1 MRKNLLA
8 LSALLLLASPAYA
21 DGALDKIL
29 ISDDKARLEN
39 FDKTRAEALQQGLR
53 GEAADV
59 DVLTKALDG
68 EKLSLASGYDPTG
81 NWKCRTIKVGGEFLD
96 LTVYGWFK
104 CRISEDS
111 LGWKVEKVSGSQRF
125 TGYLYTKSD
134 TELVFVGAGH
144 VNDDPP
150 RIYGD
155 DPKENQVAIVSR
167 LGKQK
172 LVFEF
177 PAPYYESKLDVV
189 LMER

>member
-1 MRKNLLA
+1 MHKA
-8 LSALLLLASPAYA
+8 ILASVFLICAVN
-21 DGALDKIL
+21 GALAEGVLDKL
-29 ISDDKARLEN
+29 LTPEDQKRLAE
-39 FDKTRAEALQQGLR
+39 FDKTRAEALAQGLK
-53 GEAADV
+53 GTEADIQ
-59 DVLTKALDG
+59 VLMKALEGDR
-68 EKLSLASGYDPTG
+68 LPLASGYDPTG
-81 NWKCRTIKVGGEFLD
+81 NWKCRTIKVGGELLD

-104 CRISEDS
+104 CRITEDD

-125 TGYLYTKSD
+125 TGYLYTNAE

-144 VNDDPP
+144 VNDDPT
-150 RIYGD
+150 RKYGE

-177 PAPYYESKLDVV
+177 PAPQYESKLDVI

>member
-1 MRKNLLA
+1 MRKILLA
-8 LSALLLLASPAYA
+8 FITVSAFSAASLA
-21 DGALDKIL
+21 DGTLDSIL
-29 ISDDKARLEN
+29 SKDDKARLAD
-39 FDKTRAEALQQGLR
+39 FDKTRAEALQEGLK
-53 GEAADV
+53 GDAADV
-59 DVLTKALDG
+59 EVLTKALEG
-68 EKLSLASGYDPTG
+68 EKLAIASDYDPTG
-81 NWKCRTIKVGGEFLD
+81 TWKCRTIKAGGEFLP

-111 LGWKVEKVSGSQRF
+111 LGWKVQKISGSQRF

-150 RIYGD
+150 RKYGD

-177 PAPYYESKLDVV
+177 PAPYYESKLDII

>member
-1 MRKNLLA
+1 MRKSLLA
-8 LSALLLLASPAYA
+8 FITLVSFASSALA
-21 DGALDKIL
+21 DGALEKL
-29 ISDDKARLEN
+29 LTSEDKARLEN
-39 FDKTRAEALQQGLR
+39 FDKTRAEALQQGLK

-59 DVLTKALDG
+59 DVLTKSLEG
-68 EKLSLASGYDPTG
+68 EKQPLASGYDPTG

-111 LGWKVEKVSGSQRF
+111 RGWKVEKISGSQRF

-144 VNDDPP
+144 VNDDPA
-150 RIYGD
+150 RKYGD
-155 DPKENQVAIVSR
+155 DPKEDQVAIVSR

-177 PAPYYESKLDVV
+177 PAPYYESKLDIV

>member
-8 LSALLLLASPAYA
+8 LLPLLLLAFPAQA
-21 DGALDKIL
+21 DGVLDKL
-29 ISDDKARLEN
+29 LTPEDKTRLEN
-39 FDKTRAEALQQGLR
+39 FEKTRAEALQQGLR
-53 GEAADV
+53 GEAPDV
-59 DVLTKALDG
+59 DVLTKAREG
-68 EKLSLASGYDPTG
+68 EKLGLASGYDPTG

-104 CRISEDS
+104 CRITEDN

-125 TGYLYTKSD
+125 TGYLYTRSD
-134 TELVFVGAGH
+134 TELIFVGAGH

-150 RIYGD
+150 RKYGD
-155 DPKENQVAIVSR
+155 DSKENQVAIVSR

-177 PAPYYESKLDVV
+177 PAPYYESKLDII

>member
-29 ISDDKARLEN
+29 TAEDKARLEN

-59 DVLTKALDG
+59 DVLTKALEG

-81 NWKCRTIKVGGEFLD
+81 NWKCRAIKVGGEFLD

-111 LGWKVEKVSGSQRF
+111 LGWKVDKVSGSQRF

-150 RIYGD
+150 RKYGD

-167 LGKQK
+167 LGMQK